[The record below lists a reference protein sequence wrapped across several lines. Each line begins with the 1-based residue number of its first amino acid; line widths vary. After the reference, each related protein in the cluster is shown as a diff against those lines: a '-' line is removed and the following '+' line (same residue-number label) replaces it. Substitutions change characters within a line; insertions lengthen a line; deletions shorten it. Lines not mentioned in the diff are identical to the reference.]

1 MSLTVIVVLAILT
14 GVSGSPSVTIRPEA
28 DLVDMTNNIPDTA
41 EETHV
46 LDQVRIK
53 TVAGFFFPKKKINV
67 EHRKKSYN

>member
-1 MSLTVIVVLAILT
+1 MSLTVVVLAFLT

-28 DLVDMTNNIPDTA
+28 NLVDMTNSIPGTV

-53 TVAGFFFPKKKINV
+53 TVAVLFFFQ
-67 EHRKKSYN
+67 RKK